1 MNRKTFISYK
11 YSEARNLRDR
21 IIEKLG
27 NASQY
32 YKGET
37 AESPDLTDLKTE
49 TIKKNLRDMIYDSS
63 VTIVIVS
70 PNMTQSRWID
80 WEIEYSLKEIPRGER
95 ISHSNGI
102 IGVIMKVDGKYDWIA
117 TRGVNA
123 DGCSYVS
130 YKEEKL
136 YNIIKQ
142 NRYNNITDEKY
153 CCKYCKTYDRMN
165 GSYISLI
172 QEDDFLKTPSKY
184 IENAYEKSQL
194 INKFE
199 ITKER

>member
-1 MNRKTFISYK
+1 MSRKTFISYK
-11 YSEARNLRDR
+11 YSEAQDLRDR
-21 IIEKLG
+21 IIRKLG
-27 NASQY
+27 DASQF

-49 TIKKNLRDMIYDSS
+49 TIKKNLRNMIYDSS

-80 WEIEYSLKEIPRGER
+80 WEIEYSLKEIAREGK

-102 IGVIMKVDGKYDWIA
+102 VGVIMKVKGGYDWIVSS
-117 TRGVNA
+117 GKHA

-130 YKEEKL
+130 YKEDKL

-142 NRYNNITDEKY
+142 NRYNNITDKKY
-153 CCKYCKTYDRMN
+153 YCKECKTYDRMN

-172 QEDDFLKTPSKY
+172 KEDDFLEDPDKY
-184 IENAYEKSQL
+184 IENAYNKSQA
-194 INKFE
+194 INDFE